1 MNLSFRR
8 KIKSKYNCLFIN
20 LITKVIM
27 EISKYKGGKNMA
39 YFVAILETIDKKKD
53 AEILEV
59 HKAYL
64 QKNIELGKIFAK
76 GPFTDHTGG
85 LIIYKADTY
94 EEALEVAKNDPVILN
109 KTRKMIFKEWKS
121 TLE

>member
-1 MNLSFRR
+1 
-8 KIKSKYNCLFIN
+8 
-20 LITKVIM
+20 
-27 EISKYKGGKNMA
+27 MA
-39 YFVAILETIDKKKD
+39 YFVAILETIDKEKD

-64 QKNIELGKIFAK
+64 QKYIDEGKIFAK

-94 EEALEVAKNDPVILN
+94 EEAYELAKNDPVILEN
-109 KTRKMIFKEWKS
+109 TRKMTFKEWKS
-121 TLE
+121 TLKIG